1 MKDRFKHIRKVHF
14 AEIPSI
20 KEENYFLSVS
30 NGLHII
36 LTNNKKEEH
45 RVYLPST
52 YMTDTL
58 KYELCYDDQ
67 FSQRDRLAF
76 HIFRFLMEKRFT
88 KSQWKILY
96 RLLRYSN
103 NIFSAIKKLFLLLVS
118 YYYL

>member
-20 KEENYFLSVS
+20 KEEDFFLSVS
-30 NGLHII
+30 NGLHIT

-45 RVYLPST
+45 KIYLPST
-52 YMTDTL
+52 YMTDML
-58 KYELCYDDQ
+58 HYELCYEDQ
-67 FSQRDRLAF
+67 FTQRDKLAF
-76 HIFRFLMEKRFT
+76 HIYRFLMEKSFT

-96 RLLRYSN
+96 KLLRYSN
-103 NIFSAIKKLFLLLVS
+103 NTFSAIKKLFLLLIS